1 MSSFFSKKSAYVWWV
16 TLLLVTGCGSL
27 GSPVSVTDRPLSERL
42 DERNAELAVSPPTPV
57 ADNGIAE
64 STPEA
69 IAFSETLASGDFLRL
84 YISTN
89 GVNTSLRSGPGSSY
103 DEIAELSSG
112 AEVLATGNQ
121 TGEWVYVVYGD
132 FEGWVN
138 NRRLSIGDVAP
149 AQAVVTADEVDTS
162 AVLYVVDGDS
172 IGVNMRAE
180 PNAKAELVSGAPAGS
195 EVVGTGQID
204 GTWVEITFNGVTG
217 WSSGNY
223 LTKIGTVDG
232 AASENPAAGSTDG

>member
-1 MSSFFSKKSAYVWWV
+1 MSRFFNKRSACVWWV
-16 TLLLVTGCGSL
+16 SLFLMTGCGSL
-27 GSPVSVTDRPLSERL
+27 GSPVSITDRPLSERI
-42 DERNAELAVSPPTPV
+42 DERNAELAVATVPAVPDG
-57 ADNGIAE
+57 AIAE

-69 IAFSETLASGDFLRL
+69 IAFSDTLASGDFLRL
-84 YISTN
+84 FVSTN
-89 GVNTSLRSGPGSSY
+89 GVDTALRSGPGTSY
-103 DEIAELSSG
+103 AEIAQLTSG
-112 AEVLATGNQ
+112 AEVLATGTQ

-149 AQAVVTADEVDTS
+149 SDAVITADEVDSS
-162 AVLYVVDGDS
+162 AVVYVVDGDS

-180 PNAKAELVSGAPAGS
+180 PNAQAELVSGAPAGS
-195 EVVGTGQID
+195 EVTGTGRIE

-223 LTKIGTVDG
+223 LSKIGTVD
-232 AASENPAAGSTDG
+232 AAAAAAATD